1 MAHHAPSCNPAFRL
15 SLVHRSNH
23 VPKNLAPFRPNR
35 RLHRLRLH
43 HHAQQHRRHPTW
55 ANAGAS
61 ATRPLPQAQI
71 RSEAD
76 AETGEIT
83 LITLPQK
90 IEVFA
95 LLNDN
100 TQQITW
106 LETPSPACRTA
117 HGIRPRMALR
127 DAEKTLGKV
136 RDIELSAV
144 EMRQFARFTQQ
155 PKWLNIRVR
164 GGDFGN
170 MPSAHFR
177 LPLHSKKFR
186 RDARIESLF
195 ITQ

>member
-1 MAHHAPSCNPAFRL
+1 M
-15 SLVHRSNH
+15 
-23 VPKNLAPFRPNR
+23 
-35 RLHRLRLH
+35 
-43 HHAQQHRRHPTW
+43 
-55 ANAGAS
+55 
-61 ATRPLPQAQI
+61 
-71 RSEAD
+71 
-76 AETGEIT
+76 
-83 LITLPQK
+83 
-90 IEVFA
+90 FA
-95 LLNDN
+95 LLNDS

-117 HGIRPRMALR
+117 HGILPRMALR

-195 ITQ
+195 IAQ

>member
-1 MAHHAPSCNPAFRL
+1 MFPKILLPFALIAAPCTVTPTSIAGIRLGQTPAQVQR
-15 SLVHRSNH
+15 
-23 VPKNLAPFRPNR
+23 A
-35 RLHRLRLH
+35 
-43 HHAQQHRRHPTW
+43 
-55 ANAGAS
+55 
-61 ATRPLPQAQI
+61 LPQAQI

-83 LITLPQK
+83 LITLPQE

-106 LETPSPACRTA
+106 LETSSPACRTA

-170 MPSAHFR
+170 MPSARFR

-186 RDARIESLF
+186 HNARIESLF

>member
-1 MAHHAPSCNPAFRL
+1 MF
-15 SLVHRSNH
+15 
-23 VPKNLAPFRPNR
+23 PKILLPFA
-35 RLHRLRLH
+35 LIAASDRLRLH
-43 HHAQQHRRHPTW
+43 HHAQQHRSIQLGQTLAQVQR
-55 ANAGAS
+55 A
-61 ATRPLPQAQI
+61 LPQAQI

-127 DAEKTLGKV
+127 V
-136 RDIELSAV
+136 
-144 EMRQFARFTQQ
+144 
-155 PKWLNIRVR
+155 
-164 GGDFGN
+164 
-170 MPSAHFR
+170 
-177 LPLHSKKFR
+177 
-186 RDARIESLF
+186 
-195 ITQ
+195 

>member
-1 MAHHAPSCNPAFRL
+1 MF
-15 SLVHRSNH
+15 
-23 VPKNLAPFRPNR
+23 PKILLPFA
-35 RLHRLRLH
+35 LI
-43 HHAQQHRRHPTW
+43 A
-55 ANAGAS
+55 ASIAS
-61 ATRPLPQAQI
+61 ACTITPNSIAGIQLGQTLAQVQRALPQAQI

-106 LETPSPACRTA
+106 PACRTA

-136 RDIELSAV
+136 RDIELSEV
-144 EMRQFARFTQQ
+144 EMRSVARFARQ

-170 MPSAHFR
+170 IPSARFR

-195 ITQ
+195 IAQ

>member
-1 MAHHAPSCNPAFRL
+1 MFPKTLLPFALLAAP
-15 SLVHRSNH
+15 V
-23 VPKNLAPFRPNR
+23 
-35 RLHRLRLH
+35 
-43 HHAQQHRRHPTW
+43 
-55 ANAGAS
+55 AS
-61 ATRPLPQAQI
+61 ACTVTPTSIAGIRLGQTPAQVQRALPQAQI

-136 RDIELSAV
+136 RDIELSEV
-144 EMRQFARFTQQ
+144 EMRSVARFARQ

-170 MPSAHFR
+170 IPSARFR

-195 ITQ
+195 IAR

>member
-1 MAHHAPSCNPAFRL
+1 MF
-15 SLVHRSNH
+15 
-23 VPKNLAPFRPNR
+23 PKILLPFA
-35 RLHRLRLH
+35 LI
-43 HHAQQHRRHPTW
+43 A
-55 ANAGAS
+55 ASIAS
-61 ATRPLPQAQI
+61 ACTITPNSIADIQLGQTPAQVQRALPQAQI

-83 LITLPQK
+83 LITLPQE

-95 LLNDN
+95 LLNDS

-136 RDIELSAV
+136 RDIELSEV
-144 EMRQFARFTQQ
+144 EMRSVARFARQ

-164 GGDFGN
+164 GGDFDN
-170 MPSAHFR
+170 IPSARFR

-186 RDARIESLF
+186 RDASIESLF

>member
-1 MAHHAPSCNPAFRL
+1 MFPKILLPFALIAAP
-15 SLVHRSNH
+15 V
-23 VPKNLAPFRPNR
+23 
-35 RLHRLRLH
+35 
-43 HHAQQHRRHPTW
+43 
-55 ANAGAS
+55 AS
-61 ATRPLPQAQI
+61 ACTITPNSIADIQLGQTLAQVQRALPQAQI

-106 LETPSPACRTA
+106 LETPSPTCRTA

>member
-1 MAHHAPSCNPAFRL
+1 MFPKILLPFALIAAPCTVTPTSIAGIRLGQTPAQVQR
-15 SLVHRSNH
+15 
-23 VPKNLAPFRPNR
+23 A
-35 RLHRLRLH
+35 
-43 HHAQQHRRHPTW
+43 
-55 ANAGAS
+55 
-61 ATRPLPQAQI
+61 LPQ
-71 RSEAD
+71 E
-76 AETGEIT
+76 
-83 LITLPQK
+83 

-95 LLNDN
+95 LLNDS

>member
-1 MAHHAPSCNPAFRL
+1 MF
-15 SLVHRSNH
+15 
-23 VPKNLAPFRPNR
+23 PKILLPFA
-35 RLHRLRLH
+35 LI
-43 HHAQQHRRHPTW
+43 A
-55 ANAGAS
+55 ASIAS
-61 ATRPLPQAQI
+61 ACTITPNSIAGIQLGQTLAQVQRALPQAQI

-83 LITLPQK
+83 LITLPQE

-95 LLNDN
+95 LLNDS

-106 LETPSPACRTA
+106 LVTPSPACRTA

>member
-1 MAHHAPSCNPAFRL
+1 MF
-15 SLVHRSNH
+15 
-23 VPKNLAPFRPNR
+23 PKILLPFA
-35 RLHRLRLH
+35 LI
-43 HHAQQHRRHPTW
+43 A
-55 ANAGAS
+55 ASIAS
-61 ATRPLPQAQI
+61 ACTITPNSIAGIQLGQTLAQVQRALPQAQI

-127 DAEKTLGKV
+127 DAEKRWAKCA
-136 RDIELSAV
+136 I
-144 EMRQFARFTQQ
+144 
-155 PKWLNIRVR
+155 LN
-164 GGDFGN
+164 
-170 MPSAHFR
+170 
-177 LPLHSKKFR
+177 
-186 RDARIESLF
+186 
-195 ITQ
+195 

>member
-1 MAHHAPSCNPAFRL
+1 MF
-15 SLVHRSNH
+15 
-23 VPKNLAPFRPNR
+23 PKILLPFA
-35 RLHRLRLH
+35 LI
-43 HHAQQHRRHPTW
+43 A
-55 ANAGAS
+55 ASIAS
-61 ATRPLPQAQI
+61 ACTITPNSIAGIQLGQTLAQVQRALPQAQI

-106 LETPSPACRTA
+106 LETPSPTCRTA

-136 RDIELSAV
+136 RDIELSEV
-144 EMRQFARFTQQ
+144 EMRSVARFARQ

-170 MPSAHFR
+170 IPSARFR

-186 RDARIESLF
+186 RDASIESLF
-195 ITQ
+195 IAQ